1 MMDPRRKLI
10 ILLTALFSLNANV
23 CAQTPREQLKQM
35 IEHLQKTPSDNALRE
50 RIIKLA
56 PTLKSSPALPDAAIV
71 FEGRAQFAFRNAK
84 SEDDF
89 VIAAREYEKAVAA
102 APWVPGYYSD
112 LCTIYEKAGK
122 LEEAKRHCGF
132 YLSGLADSVQIADVK
147 RRIAGLEFGIE
158 KARSEQAA
166 FDVKFKSFLQTIN
179 GAVFRSGVLQPGG
192 HLEAH
197 VTGPHT
203 RGSDTAYDL
212 EAYYVRNGQRQFAAS
227 RFIYGYNIALAFM
240 PATYCSQK
248 ALVCFGRGIFSPEGD
263 TLTIELPLEKD
274 VTAQPPF
281 TGRKVILQR

>member
-1 MMDPRRKLI
+1 MESPYQLV
-10 ILLTALFSLNANV
+10 ILVFACLAATTSV
-23 CAQTPREQLKQM
+23 CAQSPREQLQQLT
-35 IEHLQKTPSDNALRE
+35 EQLHKTPNDSALRE

-56 PTLKSSPALPDAAIV
+56 PTLKPPPALPEAANT
-71 FEGRAQFAFRNAK
+71 FEGRAQFAFKSAK
-84 SEDDF
+84 SENDF
-89 VIAAREYEKAVAA
+89 LVAAREYEKAVAA
-102 APWVPGYYSD
+102 APWVAGYYSD

-122 LEEAKRHCGF
+122 FDDAKRHCGF
-132 YLSGLADSVQIADVK
+132 FLIGLTDSAQMTDAK

-166 FDVKFKSFLQTIN
+166 FEVKFKSFLRTIS
-179 GAVFRSGVLQPGG
+179 GAVFRSGVLQPSG

-197 VTGPHT
+197 VTGPHA
-203 RGSDTAYDL
+203 RGGNTVYDL
-212 EAYYVRNGQRQFAAS
+212 EAYYVRDGQRQLAAS
-227 RFIYGYNIALAFM
+227 RFIYGYDIALAFM

-248 ALVCFGRGIFSPEGD
+248 AIVCFGRGIFSTEGD

>member
-1 MMDPRRKLI
+1 MMNPRRKLL
-10 ILLTALFSLNANV
+10 ILLTALFSLSENV
-23 CAQTPREQLKQM
+23 CAQTQREQLKQM
-35 IEHLQKTPSDNALRE
+35 IEQLQKAPSDNALRE

-56 PTLKSSPALPDAAIV
+56 PALKPSPALPDTAIA

-89 VIAAREYEKAVAA
+89 VVAAREYEKAVAA

-122 LEEAKRHCGF
+122 LEDAKRHCGF
-132 YLSGLADSVQIADVK
+132 YLSGLTDSAQITDAK

-158 KARSEQAA
+158 NAKSEQAA
-166 FDVKFKSFLQTIN
+166 FEVKFKSFLRKIN
-179 GAVFRSGVLQPGG
+179 GAVFRSGVLQPSGY
-192 HLEAH
+192 LEAH
-197 VTGPHT
+197 VTGPHA
-203 RGSDTAYDL
+203 RGGNTVYDL
-212 EAYYVRNGQRQFAAS
+212 EAYHVRDGRRQFAAS
-227 RFIYGYNIALAFM
+227 RHIYGYDIALAFM

-248 ALVCFGRGIFSPEGD
+248 AIVCFGRGIFSTEGD